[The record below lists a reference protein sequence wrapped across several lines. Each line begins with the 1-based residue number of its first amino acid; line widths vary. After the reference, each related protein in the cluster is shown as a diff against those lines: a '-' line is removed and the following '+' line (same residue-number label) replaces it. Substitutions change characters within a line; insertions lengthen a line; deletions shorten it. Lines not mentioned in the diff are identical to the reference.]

1 MRYGVKVMY
10 TYFIECKN
18 KRFFEE
24 SVLLVN
30 ADSFD
35 DALHK
40 AEAYAKDREREY
52 INCDNH
58 VVKIEKI
65 EAIDSFLVFENEEIV
80 EVYSSFKNNKTPL
93 SDNKYY
99 KILGA
104 IADSKELYPLR
115 HN

>member
-10 TYFIECKN
+10 TYFVECEN
-18 KRFFEE
+18 KRFYEE
-24 SVLLVN
+24 SVLLIN

-40 AEAYAKDREREY
+40 AEDYAKDRECEY
-52 INCDNH
+52 LNCDNH

-65 EAIDSFLVFENEEIV
+65 EAIDSFLVYEDEETV
-80 EVYSSFKNNKTPL
+80 EVYSSFHSNNTSLNNNEFYRIL
-93 SDNKYY
+93 SDT
-99 KILGA
+99 
-104 IADSKELYPLR
+104 ADSEELYPLR

>member
-10 TYFIECKN
+10 TYFIECEN

-30 ADSFD
+30 ADSFS

-52 INCDNH
+52 INCDNQ

-65 EAIDSFLVFENEEIV
+65 EAVDSFLVFEDEETV
-80 EVYSSFKNNKTPL
+80 EVYSSFKINKTL
-93 SDNKYY
+93 LTDDEVYE
-99 KILGA
+99 ILCDT
-104 IADSKELYPLR
+104 ADSKELYPLR